1 MQYQDCARV
10 HEGKSSVGP
19 GTPWTR
25 RPPVR
30 PTWPP
35 PASSAL
41 DTVLE
46 TLEVLRHRT
55 GEPRFEP
62 CPLLTGL
69 VAAGDTGRKS
79 GRSFH
84 TYRPHTA
91 PAPLR
96 DRH

>member
-1 MQYQDCARV
+1 MLCLAEVTRCAGRSALAR
-10 HEGKSSVGP
+10 HGPVGHP
-19 GTPWTR
+19 SG
-25 RPPVR
+25 
-30 PTWPP
+30 PP

-41 DTVLE
+41 DTVLD
-46 TLEVLRHRT
+46 TLEVLRQCT

-69 VAAGDTGRKS
+69 AVSDTERKS

-84 TYRPHTA
+84 TYRPHTT
-91 PAPLR
+91 PASLR